1 MFSSKT
7 FESYLKNTLC
17 DKPHNGNFQNKM
29 EKIQYRAC
37 LAITGGMKGNSR
49 KQLYEELGLHP
60 PVKRR

>member
-1 MFSSKT
+1 
-7 FESYLKNTLC
+7 
-17 DKPHNGNFQNKM
+17 M